1 MGKIGYDKKT
11 LNKIHRSEQE
21 ILDEIARVCDKNGL
35 RYLLIGGTL
44 LGAIRHNGFIP
55 WDDDLDISMP
65 REDYEKFLRIAPKEL
80 GDRFLLEDISTNDE
94 YCYMFSKVKL
104 KNTIMRE
111 KTMSES
117 YDGGQ
122 GIWVDIFPLDYTN
135 HFKDSFIKLK
145 WRRIVFLKRI
155 CMRKSKRT
163 KRVERK
169 RIDNFLF
176 LYKHR
181 SVKSIMKKLNK
192 IVESENNKNCMYYI
206 NYGSQYGVLRQTH
219 LIDEILPLS
228 KVKFEGKEYFAPR
241 NCDYVLTNIYG
252 PNYMQLPP
260 KEKRITHGP
269 EYIKFEDGEEVFF
282 NE

>member
-21 ILDEIARVCDKNGL
+21 ILDEITRVCDKNGL

-65 REDYEKFLRIAPKEL
+65 REDYEKFLGIAPKEL

-145 WRRIVFLKRI
+145 WRKRHV
-155 CMRKSKRT
+155 S
-163 KRVERK
+163 
-169 RIDNFLF
+169 F
-176 LYKHR
+176 
-181 SVKSIMKKLNK
+181 
-192 IVESENNKNCMYYI
+192 YYI
-206 NYGSQYGVLRQTH
+206 IGFF
-219 LIDEILPLS
+219 I
-228 KVKFEGKEYFAPR
+228 AP
-241 NCDYVLTNIYG
+241 N
-252 PNYMQLPP
+252 
-260 KEKRITHGP
+260 
-269 EYIKFEDGEEVFF
+269 
-282 NE
+282 